1 MATAVETLSNLERRI
16 TVKVPVEPLQQEMSS
31 RFQRLTR
38 TAKVPGFRP
47 GKAPLK
53 MIEQQYGPQ
62 VKEEVF
68 AEAIETSFG
77 QAIEENK
84 LRVVGMPNIQHKPLN
99 QVKEDFEYTATFEV
113 FPEVTLGDFKAIS
126 IDKPDAQITDKDVN
140 KTIDVLLKQ
149 RAQFVESKEASAKG
163 DRLTLTLTSFINDKQ
178 VETTGDKPIQII
190 LGDDSRFAIFDD
202 HLVGE
207 KAGESKTFEVNYPE
221 THNPKELAGKTV
233 QYNVNFILVAKPKLH
248 EVNSQFAQSL
258 GVLDGNVDQMRDEIK
273 QSLEQEL
280 DKRVKIKLKEQVF
293 TQLLEVCNADLPKAL
308 INLEINRMAQSTYA
322 NLKQRGADLKQ
333 FKLEPSMFEEQAKK
347 TCKLRLVL
355 AEIVDKNNLRASADQ
370 IKAMV
375 NEFALNFDDTE
386 EAVQWF
392 YAEPSRLEEPTALA
406 TEVNV
411 VEWFITQCKVQN
423 KKTTFDELMTG
434 PAPAPA

>member
-149 RAQFVESKEASAKG
+149 RAQFIESKEASAKG

-233 QYNVNFILVAKPKLH
+233 QYNVNFIVVAKPKLP

-370 IKAMV
+370 IRAMV

-434 PAPAPA
+434 PAPA

>member
-77 QAIEENK
+77 QAIQENK

-149 RAQFVESKEASAKG
+149 RAQFIESKEASAKG

-233 QYNVNFILVAKPKLH
+233 QYNVNFILVAKPKLP

-258 GVLDGNVDQMRDEIK
+258 GVLDGNVDQMRHEIK

-293 TQLLEVCNADLPKAL
+293 TELLEVCNADLPKAL

-322 NLKQRGADLKQ
+322 DLKQRGADLKQ
-333 FKLEPSMFEEQAKK
+333 FKLEPSMFEGQAKK
-347 TCKLRLVL
+347 TCKLRLIL
-355 AEIVDKNNLRASADQ
+355 AEIVDKNNLRASPDQ
-370 IKAMV
+370 IRAMV

-434 PAPAPA
+434 PATT

>member
-1 MATAVETLSNLERRI
+1 MATAVEALSNLERRI
-16 TVKVPVEPLQQEMSS
+16 TVKVPVKPLQQEMSS

-77 QAIEENK
+77 QAIQENK

-126 IDKPDAQITDKDVN
+126 IDKPDAQITDKDVD

-149 RAQFVESKEASAKG
+149 RAQFIESKEASAKG

-233 QYNVNFILVAKPKLH
+233 QYNVNFILVAKPKLP

-434 PAPAPA
+434 PAPA

>member
-126 IDKPDAQITDKDVN
+126 IDKPEAQITDKDVN

-149 RAQFVESKEASAKG
+149 RAQFIESKEASAKG

-233 QYNVNFILVAKPKLH
+233 QYNVNFIVVAKPKLP

-333 FKLEPSMFEEQAKK
+333 FKLDPSMFEEQAKK

-355 AEIVDKNNLRASADQ
+355 AEIVDKNNLRASSDQ

-434 PAPAPA
+434 PAPA

>member
-77 QAIEENK
+77 QAIQENK

-126 IDKPDAQITDKDVN
+126 IDKPDAQITDKDVD

-149 RAQFVESKEASAKG
+149 RAQFIESKEASAKG

-202 HLVGE
+202 HLVGG

-233 QYNVNFILVAKPKLH
+233 QYNVNFILIAKPKLP
-248 EVNSQFAQSL
+248 EVNAQFAQSL
-258 GVLDGNVDQMRDEIK
+258 GVVDGNVDQMREEIK

-293 TQLLEVCNADLPKAL
+293 TQLLDICKADLPKTL
-308 INLEINRMAQSTYA
+308 INVEINRMAQSTYA

-333 FKLEPSMFEEQAKK
+333 FKLEPSMFEDQAKK
-347 TCKLRLVL
+347 TCKLRLIL
-355 AEIVDKNNLRASADQ
+355 AEIVEKNNLRATADQ

-411 VEWFITQCKVQN
+411 VEWFMTQCKVQN
-423 KKTTFDELMTG
+423 KKTTFDELMSG
-434 PAPAPA
+434 PAKA

>member
-16 TVKVPVEPLQQEMSS
+16 TVKVPVEPLQKEMST

-77 QAIEENK
+77 QAIQENK
-84 LRVVGMPNIQHKPLN
+84 LRVIGMPNIQHKPLN
-99 QVKEDFEYTATFEV
+99 QVHEEFEYTATFEV
-113 FPEVTLGDFKAIS
+113 FPEVTLGDFKAVS
-126 IDKPDAQITDKDVN
+126 IEKPEARIPDKDVN

-149 RAQFVESKEASAKG
+149 RAQFIESKEPSAKS

-202 HLVGE
+202 HLVGGIT
-207 KAGESKTFEVNYPE
+207 GESKTFEVNYPE
-221 THNPKELAGKTV
+221 THNPKELAGKKV
-233 QYNVNFILVAKPKLH
+233 QYNVNFIVVAKPKLP
-248 EVNSQFAQSL
+248 EVNGQFAQSL
-258 GVLDGNVDQMRDEIK
+258 GVADGNVDKMREEIK

-280 DKRVKIKLKEQVF
+280 DKRVQIKLKEQVF
-293 TQLLEVCNADLPKAL
+293 TQLLDICKADLPKAL
-308 INLEINRMAQSTYA
+308 INVEINRMAQSTYA

-333 FKLEPSMFEEQAKK
+333 FKLEPSMFEDQAKK

-355 AEIVDKNNLRASADQ
+355 AEIVDKNSLRATPDQ

-406 TEVNV
+406 TEANV
-411 VEWFITQCKVQN
+411 VEWFVTQCKVQN

-434 PAPAPA
+434 PAKA

>member
-16 TVKVPVEPLQQEMSS
+16 TIKVPVEPLQKEMSS

-53 MIEQQYGPQ
+53 MIEQQYGSQ
-62 VKEEVF
+62 IKEEVF

-77 QAIEENK
+77 QAIQENK
-84 LRVVGMPNIQHKPLN
+84 LRVAGMPNIQHKPLN
-99 QVKEDFEYTATFEV
+99 QVQDDFEYTATFEV
-113 FPEVTLGDFKAIS
+113 FPEVTLADFKAAS
-126 IDKPDAQITDKDVN
+126 IEKPEAQITDKDVN

-149 RAQFVESKEASAKG
+149 RAQFIESKDGASKG

-202 HLVGE
+202 HLVGG
-207 KAGESKTFEVNYPE
+207 KAGESKTFEVDYPE
-221 THNPKELAGKTV
+221 THNPKELAGKKV
-233 QYNVNFILVAKPKLH
+233 QYNVNFILIAKPKLP
-248 EVNSQFAQSL
+248 EVNAQFAQSL
-258 GVLDGNVDQMRDEIK
+258 GVADGNVDKMREEIK

-280 DKRVKIKLKEQVF
+280 NKRVKIKLKEQVF
-293 TQLLEVCNADLPKAL
+293 THLLDSCKADLPKAL
-308 INLEINRMAQSTYA
+308 INVEINRMAQSTYA

-347 TCKLRLVL
+347 TCKLRLIL
-355 AEIVDKNNLRASADQ
+355 AEIVEKNNLRASPDQ

-375 NEFALNFDDTE
+375 NEFALNFDDTD
-386 EAVQWF
+386 EAEKWF

-406 TEVNV
+406 TETNV
-411 VEWFITQCKVQN
+411 VEWFMKQCKVQN
-423 KKTTFDELMTG
+423 KKTTFDELMSG
-434 PAPAPA
+434 SAKA

>member
-16 TVKVPVEPLQQEMSS
+16 TVKVPVEPLQKEMSS

-77 QAIEENK
+77 QAIQENK

-113 FPEVTLGDFKAIS
+113 FPEVTLGDFKATL

-149 RAQFVESKEASAKG
+149 RAQFIESKEASAKG

-202 HLVGE
+202 HLVGG

-233 QYNVNFILVAKPKLH
+233 QYNVNFILIAKPKLP
-248 EVNSQFAQSL
+248 EVNAQFAQSL
-258 GVLDGNVDQMRDEIK
+258 GVVDGNVDQMREEIK

-293 TQLLEVCNADLPKAL
+293 TQLLDICKADLPKTL
-308 INLEINRMAQSTYA
+308 INVEINRMAQSTYA

-333 FKLEPSMFEEQAKK
+333 FKLEPSMFEDQAKK
-347 TCKLRLVL
+347 TCKLRLIL
-355 AEIVDKNNLRASADQ
+355 AEIVEKNNLRASTDQ

-411 VEWFITQCKVQN
+411 VEWFMTQCKVQN
-423 KKTTFDELMTG
+423 KKTTFDELMSG
-434 PAPAPA
+434 PAKA

>member
-126 IDKPDAQITDKDVN
+126 IDKPEAQITDKDVN

-149 RAQFVESKEASAKG
+149 RAQFIESKEASAKG

-233 QYNVNFILVAKPKLH
+233 QYNVNFIVVAKPKLP

-333 FKLEPSMFEEQAKK
+333 FKLEPSMFEDQAKK
-347 TCKLRLVL
+347 TCKLRLIL

-370 IKAMV
+370 IRAMV

-434 PAPAPA
+434 PATA

>member
-16 TVKVPVEPLQQEMSS
+16 TVNVPVEPLQKEMSS

-77 QAIEENK
+77 QAIQENK

-149 RAQFVESKEASAKG
+149 RAQFIESKEASAKG

-233 QYNVNFILVAKPKLH
+233 QYNVNFILVAKPKLP

-258 GVLDGNVDQMRDEIK
+258 GVLDGNVDQMRNEIK

-280 DKRVKIKLKEQVF
+280 DKRIKIKLKEQVF

-322 NLKQRGADLKQ
+322 DLKQRGADLKQ
-333 FKLEPSMFEEQAKK
+333 FKLEPSMFEGQAKK
-347 TCKLRLVL
+347 TCKLRLIL
-355 AEIVDKNNLRASADQ
+355 AEIVDKNNLRASPDQ
-370 IKAMV
+370 IRAMV

-434 PAPAPA
+434 PATT

>member
-16 TVKVPVEPLQQEMSS
+16 TVKVPVKPLQQEMSS

-77 QAIEENK
+77 QAIQENK

-113 FPEVTLGDFKAIS
+113 FPDVTLGDFKAIS

-149 RAQFVESKEASAKG
+149 RAQFIESKEASAKG

-233 QYNVNFILVAKPKLH
+233 KYNVNFILVAKPKLP

-333 FKLEPSMFEEQAKK
+333 FKLEPAMFEDQAKK

-434 PAPAPA
+434 PAKA

>member
-16 TVKVPVEPLQQEMSS
+16 TVKVPVEPLQKEMST

-77 QAIEENK
+77 QAIQENK
-84 LRVVGMPNIQHKPLN
+84 LRVIGMPNIQHKPLN
-99 QVKEDFEYTATFEV
+99 QVHEEFEYTATFEV
-113 FPEVTLGDFKAIS
+113 FPEVTLGDFKAVS
-126 IDKPDAQITDKDVN
+126 IEKPEAQITDKDVN
-140 KTIDVLLKQ
+140 KTIDVILKQ
-149 RAQFVESKEASAKG
+149 RAQFIESSDASAKG

-202 HLVGE
+202 HLVGG
-207 KAGESKTFEVNYPE
+207 KASESKTFEVNYPE
-221 THNPKELAGKTV
+221 THNPKELAGKKV
-233 QYNVNFILVAKPKLH
+233 QYNVNFILVAKPKLP
-248 EVNSQFAQSL
+248 EVNGQFAQSL
-258 GVLDGNVDQMRDEIK
+258 GVADGNVDKMREEIK

-280 DKRVKIKLKEQVF
+280 DKRVQIKLKEQVF
-293 TQLLEVCNADLPKAL
+293 TQLLDICKVDLPKAL
-308 INLEINRMAQSTYA
+308 INVEINRMAQSTYA

-333 FKLEPSMFEEQAKK
+333 FKLEPSMFEDQAKK

-355 AEIVDKNNLRASADQ
+355 AEIVDKNSLRASPDQ

-386 EAVQWF
+386 EAIQWF

-411 VEWFITQCKVQN
+411 VEWFMTQCKVQN

-434 PAPAPA
+434 PAKA

>member
-77 QAIEENK
+77 QAIQENK

-149 RAQFVESKEASAKG
+149 RAQFIESKEASAKG

-202 HLVGE
+202 HLVGG

-233 QYNVNFILVAKPKLH
+233 QYNVNFILIAKPKLP
-248 EVNSQFAQSL
+248 EVNAQFAQSL
-258 GVLDGNVDQMRDEIK
+258 GVVDGNVDQMREEIK

-293 TQLLEVCNADLPKAL
+293 TQLLDICKADLPKTL
-308 INLEINRMAQSTYA
+308 INVEINRMAQSTYA

-333 FKLEPSMFEEQAKK
+333 FKLEPSMFEDQAKK
-347 TCKLRLVL
+347 TCKLRLIL
-355 AEIVDKNNLRASADQ
+355 AEIVEKNNLRATADQ

-411 VEWFITQCKVQN
+411 VEWFMTQCKVQN
-423 KKTTFDELMTG
+423 KKTTFDELMSG
-434 PAPAPA
+434 PAKA

>member
-126 IDKPDAQITDKDVN
+126 IDKPEAQITDKDVN

-149 RAQFVESKEASAKG
+149 RAQFIESKEASAKG

-233 QYNVNFILVAKPKLH
+233 QYNVNFIVVAKPKLP

-434 PAPAPA
+434 PAPT

>member
-16 TVKVPVEPLQQEMSS
+16 TVKVPVKPLQQEMSS

-77 QAIEENK
+77 QAIQENK

-113 FPEVTLGDFKAIS
+113 FPDVTLGDFKAIS

-149 RAQFVESKEASAKG
+149 RAQFIESKEASAKG

-233 QYNVNFILVAKPKLH
+233 KYNVNFILVAKPKLP

-333 FKLEPSMFEEQAKK
+333 FKLEPAMFEDQAKK
-347 TCKLRLVL
+347 TCKLRLIL

-406 TEVNV
+406 TEANV

-434 PAPAPA
+434 PAKA

>member
-16 TVKVPVEPLQQEMSS
+16 TVKVPVKPLQQEMSS

-77 QAIEENK
+77 QAIQENK

-113 FPEVTLGDFKAIS
+113 FPDVTLGDFKAIS

-149 RAQFVESKEASAKG
+149 RAQFIESKEASAKG

-233 QYNVNFILVAKPKLH
+233 KYNVNFILVAKPKLP

-333 FKLEPSMFEEQAKK
+333 FKLEPAMFEDQAKK

-434 PAPAPA
+434 QAKA

>member
-149 RAQFVESKEASAKG
+149 RAQFIESKEASAKG

-233 QYNVNFILVAKPKLH
+233 QYNVNFILVAKPKLP

-333 FKLEPSMFEEQAKK
+333 FKLEPSMFEDQAKK
-347 TCKLRLVL
+347 TCKLRLIL

-434 PAPAPA
+434 PAPA

>member
-126 IDKPDAQITDKDVN
+126 IDKPEAQITDKDVN

-233 QYNVNFILVAKPKLH
+233 QYNVNFIVVAKPKLP

-258 GVLDGNVDQMRDEIK
+258 GVLDGNVNQMRDEIK

-333 FKLEPSMFEEQAKK
+333 FKLDPSMFEEQAKK

-370 IKAMV
+370 IRAMV

-434 PAPAPA
+434 PATA

>member
-126 IDKPDAQITDKDVN
+126 IDKPEAQITDKDVN

-149 RAQFVESKEASAKG
+149 RAQFIESKEASAKG

-233 QYNVNFILVAKPKLH
+233 QYNVNFILVAKPKLP

-347 TCKLRLVL
+347 TCKLRLIL

-434 PAPAPA
+434 PAPA

>member
-126 IDKPDAQITDKDVN
+126 IDKPEAQITDKDVN

-233 QYNVNFILVAKPKLH
+233 QYNVNFILVAKPKLP

-370 IKAMV
+370 IRAMV

-434 PAPAPA
+434 PAAA

>member
-126 IDKPDAQITDKDVN
+126 IDKPEAQITDKDVN

-233 QYNVNFILVAKPKLH
+233 QYNVNFIVVAKPKLP

-434 PAPAPA
+434 PAAA

>member
-149 RAQFVESKEASAKG
+149 RAQFVESKEVSAKG

-233 QYNVNFILVAKPKLH
+233 QYNVNFILVAKPKLP

-258 GVLDGNVDQMRDEIK
+258 GVLDGNVVQMRDEIK

-434 PAPAPA
+434 PAPA

>member
-16 TVKVPVEPLQQEMSS
+16 TVKVPVKPLQQEMSS

-62 VKEEVF
+62 VREEVF

-77 QAIEENK
+77 QAIQENK

-113 FPEVTLGDFKAIS
+113 FPDVTLGDFKAIS

-149 RAQFVESKEASAKG
+149 RAQFIESKEASAKG

-233 QYNVNFILVAKPKLH
+233 KYNVNFILVAKPKLP

-333 FKLEPSMFEEQAKK
+333 FKLEPAMFEDQAKK

-434 PAPAPA
+434 PAKA

>member
-126 IDKPDAQITDKDVN
+126 IDKPEAQITDKDVN

-202 HLVGE
+202 HLLGE

-233 QYNVNFILVAKPKLH
+233 QYNVNFIVVAKPKLP

-434 PAPAPA
+434 PAAA

>member
-126 IDKPDAQITDKDVN
+126 IDKPEAQITDKDVN

-149 RAQFVESKEASAKG
+149 RAQFIESKEASAKG

-233 QYNVNFILVAKPKLH
+233 QYNVNFIVVAKPKLP

-258 GVLDGNVDQMRDEIK
+258 GVLDGNVDQMRHEIK

-434 PAPAPA
+434 PAPA

>member
-16 TVKVPVEPLQQEMSS
+16 TVKVPVEPLQKEMSS

-68 AEAIETSFG
+68 SEAIETSFG
-77 QAIEENK
+77 QAIQENK
-84 LRVVGMPNIQHKPLN
+84 LRVAGMPNIQHKPLN
-99 QVKEDFEYTATFEV
+99 QVHEDFEYIATFEI
-113 FPEVTLGDFKAIS
+113 FPEVILADFKTTS
-126 IDKPDAQITDKDVN
+126 IEKPEAQITDKDVN

-149 RAQFVESKEASAKG
+149 RAQFIESKDNAIKG
-163 DRLTLTLTSFINDKQ
+163 DRLTLTLTSFINNKQ

-190 LGDDSRFAIFDD
+190 LGDDSRYAIFDD
-202 HLVGE
+202 HLVGG
-207 KAGESKTFEVNYPE
+207 KAGESKKFEVNYPE
-221 THNPKELAGKTV
+221 THNPKELAGKKV
-233 QYNVNFILVAKPKLH
+233 LYNVNFILIAKPKLP
-248 EVNSQFAQSL
+248 EINAQFAQSL
-258 GVLDGNVDQMRDEIK
+258 GVLDGNVDKMREEIK

-280 DKRVKIKLKEQVF
+280 EKKVKIKLKEQVF
-293 TQLLEVCNADLPKAL
+293 TYLIDSCKADLPKAL
-308 INLEINRMAQSTYA
+308 INIEINRMAQSAYA

-333 FKLEPSMFEEQAKK
+333 FKLESSMFEEQAKK
-347 TCKLRLVL
+347 TCKLRLIL
-355 AEIVDKNNLRASADQ
+355 AEVVDKNNLRATPNQ

-375 NEFALNFDDTE
+375 DEFAINFDDTE
-386 EAVQWF
+386 EAVKWF

-406 TEVNV
+406 TETNV
-411 VEWFITQCKVQN
+411 VEWFMKQCKLQN
-423 KKTTFDELMTG
+423 KKTTFDELMSG
-434 PAPAPA
+434 PAKA

>member
-16 TVKVPVEPLQQEMSS
+16 TVKVPVEPLQKEMST

-77 QAIEENK
+77 QAIQENK
-84 LRVVGMPNIQHKPLN
+84 LRVIGMPNIQHKPLN
-99 QVKEDFEYTATFEV
+99 QVHEEFEYTATFEV
-113 FPEVTLGDFKAIS
+113 FPEVTLGDFKAVS
-126 IDKPDAQITDKDVN
+126 IEKPEAQITDKDVN
-140 KTIDVLLKQ
+140 KTIDILLYQ
-149 RAQFVESKEASAKG
+149 GAQFIESSDASAKG

-202 HLVGE
+202 HLLGG

-221 THNPKELAGKTV
+221 THNPKELAGKKV
-233 QYNVNFILVAKPKLH
+233 QYNVNFILVAKPKLP
-248 EVNSQFAQSL
+248 EVNGQFAQSL
-258 GVLDGNVDQMRDEIK
+258 GVADGNVDKMREEIK

-280 DKRVKIKLKEQVF
+280 DKRVQIKLKEQVF
-293 TQLLEVCNADLPKAL
+293 TQLLDICKADLPKAL
-308 INLEINRMAQSTYA
+308 INVEINRMAQSTYA

-333 FKLEPSMFEEQAKK
+333 FKLEPSMFEDQAKK

-355 AEIVDKNNLRASADQ
+355 AEIVDKNSLRASPDQ

-386 EAVQWF
+386 EAIQWF

-411 VEWFITQCKVQN
+411 VEWFMTQCKVQN

-434 PAPAPA
+434 PAKA

>member
-126 IDKPDAQITDKDVN
+126 IDKPEAQITDKDVN

-233 QYNVNFILVAKPKLH
+233 QYNVNFIVVAKPKLP

-370 IKAMV
+370 IRAMV

-434 PAPAPA
+434 PAPA

>member
-16 TVKVPVEPLQQEMSS
+16 TVKVPVEPLQKEMSS

-77 QAIEENK
+77 QAIQENK

-113 FPEVTLGDFKAIS
+113 FPDVTLGDFKAIS

-149 RAQFVESKEASAKG
+149 RAQFIESKEASAKG

-233 QYNVNFILVAKPKLH
+233 KYNVNFILVAKPKLP

-333 FKLEPSMFEEQAKK
+333 FKLEPAMFEDQAKK

-434 PAPAPA
+434 PAKA

>member
-16 TVKVPVEPLQQEMSS
+16 TVKVPVEPLQKEMST

-77 QAIEENK
+77 QAIQENK
-84 LRVVGMPNIQHKPLN
+84 LRVIGMPNIQHKPLN
-99 QVKEDFEYTATFEV
+99 QVHEEFEYTATFEV
-113 FPEVTLGDFKAIS
+113 FPEVTLGDFKAVS
-126 IDKPDAQITDKDVN
+126 IEKPEAQITDKDVN

-149 RAQFVESKEASAKG
+149 RAQFIESKEGSAKG

-202 HLVGE
+202 HLVGG
-207 KAGESKTFEVNYPE
+207 KAGESKTFDVNYPE
-221 THNPKELAGKTV
+221 THNPKELAGKKV
-233 QYNVNFILVAKPKLH
+233 QYNVNFIVVAKPKLP

-258 GVLDGNVDQMRDEIK
+258 GVADGNVDKMREEIK

-280 DKRVKIKLKEQVF
+280 DKRVQIKLKEQVF
-293 TQLLEVCNADLPKAL
+293 TQLLDICEVDLPKAL
-308 INLEINRMAQSTYA
+308 INVEINRMAQSTYA

-333 FKLEPSMFEEQAKK
+333 FKLEPSMFEDQAKK

-355 AEIVDKNNLRASADQ
+355 AEIVDKNSLRASPDQ

-411 VEWFITQCKVQN
+411 VDWFMTQCKVQN
-423 KKTTFDELMTG
+423 KKTTFDELMSG
-434 PAPAPA
+434 PAKA

>member
-16 TVKVPVEPLQQEMSS
+16 TVKVPVKPLQQEMSS

-77 QAIEENK
+77 QAIQENK

-113 FPEVTLGDFKAIS
+113 FPDVTLGDFKAIS

-149 RAQFVESKEASAKG
+149 RAQFIESKEASAKG

-233 QYNVNFILVAKPKLH
+233 KYNVNFILVAKPKLP

-293 TQLLEVCNADLPKAL
+293 TELLEVCNADLPKAL

-333 FKLEPSMFEEQAKK
+333 FKLEPAMFEDQAKK

-434 PAPAPA
+434 PAKA

>member
-126 IDKPDAQITDKDVN
+126 IDKPEAQITDKDVN

-149 RAQFVESKEASAKG
+149 RAQFIESKEASAKG

-233 QYNVNFILVAKPKLH
+233 QYNVNFIVVAKPKLP

-411 VEWFITQCKVQN
+411 VEWFIAQCKVQN

-434 PAPAPA
+434 PAAA

>member
-149 RAQFVESKEASAKG
+149 RAQFIESKEASAKG

-233 QYNVNFILVAKPKLH
+233 QYNVNFILVAKPKLP

-423 KKTTFDELMTG
+423 KKITFDELMAE
-434 PAPAPA
+434 PAKA

>member
-126 IDKPDAQITDKDVN
+126 IDKPEAQITDKDVN

-149 RAQFVESKEASAKG
+149 RSQFIESKEASAKG

-233 QYNVNFILVAKPKLH
+233 QYNVNFIVVAKPKLP

-333 FKLEPSMFEEQAKK
+333 FKLDPSMFEEQAKK

-434 PAPAPA
+434 PAPA

>member
-16 TVKVPVEPLQQEMSS
+16 TVNVPVEPLQKEMSS

-77 QAIEENK
+77 QAIQENK

-113 FPEVTLGDFKAIS
+113 FPEVTLGDFKAIL

-149 RAQFVESKEASAKG
+149 RAQFIESKEASAKG

-233 QYNVNFILVAKPKLH
+233 QYNVNFILVAKPKLP

-333 FKLEPSMFEEQAKK
+333 FKLEPSMFEDQAKK

-434 PAPAPA
+434 PAKA

>member
-16 TVKVPVEPLQQEMSS
+16 TVKVPVKPLQQEMSS

-68 AEAIETSFG
+68 TEAIETSFG
-77 QAIEENK
+77 QAIQENK

-113 FPEVTLGDFKAIS
+113 FPDVTLGDFKAIS

-149 RAQFVESKEASAKG
+149 RAQFIESKEASAKG

-233 QYNVNFILVAKPKLH
+233 QYNVNFILVAKPKLP

-333 FKLEPSMFEEQAKK
+333 FKLEPAMFEDQAKK

-434 PAPAPA
+434 PAKA

>member
-16 TVKVPVEPLQQEMSS
+16 TVKVPVKPLQQEMSS

-77 QAIEENK
+77 QAIQENK

-113 FPEVTLGDFKAIS
+113 FPDVTLGDFKAIS

-149 RAQFVESKEASAKG
+149 RAQFIESKEASAKG

-233 QYNVNFILVAKPKLH
+233 KYNVNFILVAKPKLP
-248 EVNSQFAQSL
+248 EVNSQFAQSF
-258 GVLDGNVDQMRDEIK
+258 GVLDGNVD
-273 QSLEQEL
+273 
-280 DKRVKIKLKEQVF
+280 
-293 TQLLEVCNADLPKAL
+293 
-308 INLEINRMAQSTYA
+308 
-322 NLKQRGADLKQ
+322 
-333 FKLEPSMFEEQAKK
+333 
-347 TCKLRLVL
+347 
-355 AEIVDKNNLRASADQ
+355 
-370 IKAMV
+370 
-375 NEFALNFDDTE
+375 
-386 EAVQWF
+386 
-392 YAEPSRLEEPTALA
+392 
-406 TEVNV
+406 
-411 VEWFITQCKVQN
+411 
-423 KKTTFDELMTG
+423 
-434 PAPAPA
+434 